1 MDAILQWW
9 LCAFYQ
15 CCFLEK
21 VLVDAAPAW
30 HFAVLPCK
38 CQGLLKVSTDQTL
51 AGQFDISWLKAM
63 LRSKLLEIQFEVA
76 ARPTKSQRSHITH
89 GIKCRR
95 IDSTRDYDRLKAN
108 VGKRMEAPQRMALQ
122 NCRSWVS
129 HAEVSLISH
138 VHKAWSLAPKQ
149 VPTWSNQFD

>member
-1 MDAILQWW
+1 MIHDDARPCCLWMRSCNGDYVLSTSAVSLKRSW
-9 LCAFYQ
+9 LTPPLHGTSPFCHASA
-15 CCFLEK
+15 K
-21 VLVDAAPAW
+21 
-30 HFAVLPCK
+30 
-38 CQGLLKVSTDQTL
+38 GLLKVSTDQTL

-108 VGKRMEAPQRMALQ
+108 VGKCMEAPQRMACKTAGAEFHMQ
-122 NCRSWVS
+122 KS
-129 HAEVSLISH
+129 HSYLTSTQRGV
-138 VHKAWSLAPKQ
+138 
-149 VPTWSNQFD
+149 